1 MIVMRRVVLG
11 VVWLMMLRLVMLR
24 LRVVLHLRVMR
35 RRLLLLL
42 LLLGMMQRQLG
53 ATGIVRIGGGVV
65 SGRGIAGLG
74 SIRQQARVRLQDADL
89 RSSRDKSRRNLLRL
103 GTAADK

>member
-11 VVWLMMLRLVMLR
+11 VVWLMMLRLWVM
-24 LRVVLHLRVMR
+24 LHLRVM

-65 SGRGIAGLG
+65 SGRSIAGLG
-74 SIRQQARVRLQDADL
+74 PIRQ
-89 RSSRDKSRRNLLRL
+89 
-103 GTAADK
+103 